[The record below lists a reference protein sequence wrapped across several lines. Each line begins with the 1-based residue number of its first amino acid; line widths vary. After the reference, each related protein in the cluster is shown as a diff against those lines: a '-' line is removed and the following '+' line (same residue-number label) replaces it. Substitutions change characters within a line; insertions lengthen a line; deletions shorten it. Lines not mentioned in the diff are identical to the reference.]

1 LWFVFWGGFEEAFGV
16 CSRSGEEE
24 YGFCY
29 PFEAAALSPNF

>member
-16 CSRSGEEE
+16 CSRSGEE